1 MGSAIG
7 NILPYAIGVALSPV
21 PIIAVILMLFSS
33 RARTVAPALLLGWMA
48 GIAIVGAIVL
58 AVAGG
63 LDTTGKKTT
72 STTGAIVQL
81 LLGLLL
87 LFLAYRQWRGRP
99 RSGEEARMPRWMT
112 SLDQLTPLKSLGL
125 GALLSAV
132 NPKNLPLSIGASVA
146 IATANLPTTQ
156 TIVVLVVYIILA
168 SASIGGP
175 VIFYLIAGQRAARTL
190 DTWKTWLSAN
200 NAAVMAVLTLIFG
213 AILLGKGIGGLT
225 S

>member
-7 NILPYAIGVALSPV
+7 NILPYAVGVALSPV

-33 RARTVAPALLLGWMA
+33 RARTVAPALLIGWMA
-48 GIAIVGAIVL
+48 GLAIVGAIVL
-58 AVAGG
+58 ALAGG
-63 LDTTGKKTT
+63 LDSASKRTT
-72 STTGAIVQL
+72 STAGAIVQL

-112 SLDQLTPLKSLGL
+112 SLDQLTPLKALGL

-132 NPKNLPLSIGASVA
+132 NPKNLPLTIGAAVS
-146 IATANLPTTQ
+146 IATANLSAAQ
-156 TIVVLVVYIILA
+156 TIVVLVVYIFLA
-168 SASIGGP
+168 SVSIGGP
-175 VIFYLIAGQRAARTL
+175 VIFYLIAGQRATRTL

-200 NAAVMAVLTLIFG
+200 NAAVMAVLTLVFG

>member
-1 MGSAIG
+1 MGNAIG
-7 NILPYAIGVALSPV
+7 NILPYAVGVALSPV

-33 RARTVAPALLLGWMA
+33 RARTVAPALLVGWMA
-48 GIAIVGAIVL
+48 GLAIVGAIVL

-63 LDTTGKKTT
+63 LDSTGKRTT
-72 STTGAIVQL
+72 STAGAIVQL

-99 RSGEEARMPRWMT
+99 RSGEEAHLPRWMT
-112 SLDQLTPLKSLGL
+112 SLDQFTPLKALGL

-132 NPKNLPLSIGASVA
+132 NPKNLPLTIGASVS
-146 IATANLPTTQ
+146 IATANLPTAQ
-156 TIVVLVVYIILA
+156 TIIVLVVYIILA

-175 VIFYLIAGQRAARTL
+175 VIFYLIADQRAARTL

-200 NAAVMAVLTLIFG
+200 NAAVMAVLTLVFS